1 MRGLEASAS
10 LGREIEGR
18 ADLERVNELVV
29 KRGRA
34 LSDAR
39 TAALLLLDGDAMTVV
54 AVAGESVGKPS
65 VPTFGRTPRLRPTSC
80 GPVGP
85 VDLTR
90 GGSGLPRP
98 ESKRCPWCHRSAS
111 CQGVDLGV
119 PLVFDRSTTPARSPR
134 TMC

>member
-39 TAALLLLDGDAMTVV
+39 TAA
-54 AVAGESVGKPS
+54 P
-65 VPTFGRTPRLRPTSC
+65 PPRRRW
-80 GPVGP
+80 
-85 VDLTR
+85 TR
-90 GGSGLPRP
+90 
-98 ESKRCPWCHRSAS
+98 
-111 CQGVDLGV
+111 
-119 PLVFDRSTTPARSPR
+119 
-134 TMC
+134 